1 MAKGKGHNRGP
12 TQVHGMKG
20 RVLKDQPA
28 HTSEPELRQFEGA
41 TSARLPLWSRA
52 KSKAVE
58 RGDHVIAPSDP
69 QPPPR
74 HRGLVGRELQP

>member
-41 TSARLPLWSRA
+41 TSARRLLYGKPTSYATAYQRYLY
-52 KSKAVE
+52 
-58 RGDHVIAPSDP
+58 
-69 QPPPR
+69 
-74 HRGLVGRELQP
+74 